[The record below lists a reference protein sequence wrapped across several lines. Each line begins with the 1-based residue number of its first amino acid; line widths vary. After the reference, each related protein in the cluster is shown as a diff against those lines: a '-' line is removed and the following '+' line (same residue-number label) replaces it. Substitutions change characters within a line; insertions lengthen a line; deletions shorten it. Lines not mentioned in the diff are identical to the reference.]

1 MRAAGAGGPGNPEG
15 RAGRGAGRL
24 GRVCGRLLMRV
35 HGAHA
40 VAHVLAVTAA
50 NEYLEQPLAP
60 VMGGG
65 EWVRRTGEGKGFQ
78 AGSDRCIL
86 SSRSHPAR
94 EKTETRRGIEAGS
107 GSSEGGGAVGGR
119 AGKAV
124 TVGGA
129 PLGNCPSLQH
139 IDESH
144 LVQPGPFK
152 RGGGEGGR
160 ARLLCQ
166 QRERGALAGRV
177 EGRGG
182 ARQWPAGL
190 ARAGRRRAGQ
200 GGKRPAGG
208 WCGCVGSAVGSL
220 GNLRGGAPAC
230 PREDAAL
237 NHVVYAEQQ
246 RIVHHPAGAQKA
258 SVAPRLTQQLPLGA
272 RLQPEFPSGRP
283 VRVLANGGV
292 QLGVPIDPGALE
304 VVTLV

>member
-1 MRAAGAGGPGNPEG
+1 MARLKAARGLCPPTPPTHALMRSCRRLPVVAGTRGCGQPLFGLVVPVAVHFLARQAEQLGTNHQVEAPG
-15 RAGRGAGRL
+15 
-24 GRVCGRLLMRV
+24 VLMRV

-50 NEYLEQPLAP
+50 NEYLEQPL
-60 VMGGG
+60 
-65 EWVRRTGEGKGFQ
+65 
-78 AGSDRCIL
+78 
-86 SSRSHPAR
+86 
-94 EKTETRRGIEAGS
+94 
-107 GSSEGGGAVGGR
+107 
-119 AGKAV
+119 
-124 TVGGA
+124 A